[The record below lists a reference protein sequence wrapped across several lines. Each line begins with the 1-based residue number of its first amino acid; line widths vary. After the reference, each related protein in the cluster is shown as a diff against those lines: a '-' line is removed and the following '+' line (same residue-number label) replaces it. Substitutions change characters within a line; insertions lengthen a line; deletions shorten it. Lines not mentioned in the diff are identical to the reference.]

1 MSARPT
7 PSGWCEIRVVKSG
20 FDTRPV
26 LGYKSKPC
34 RTHRET
40 GHAMEGF
47 DMAKNMDRGNTG
59 RDNKPKLTLKEKL
72 LKKKMKKQ
80 AKAAAQAGL

>member
-1 MSARPT
+1 
-7 PSGWCEIRVVKSG
+7 
-20 FDTRPV
+20 
-26 LGYKSKPC
+26 
-34 RTHRET
+34 
-40 GHAMEGF
+40 
-47 DMAKNMDRGNTG
+47 MAKNMDRGNTG